1 MQEHHS
7 LNNNNSHD
15 DRLNIREQLDKYVIH
30 WKWFLL
36 SVVVCLIAALLY
48 LRYTIPQYSASA
60 TILVKDERKGGIQSE
75 LSAFSDLGLVKSLK
89 NNVDNEIEIIKS
101 RNIISSALKKLNLN
115 VIAEGIETQHHW
127 DVLKRMHCDE
137 GQGFFIAHPMLENA
151 LDNWLNNWKV

>member
-7 LNNNNSHD
+7 LNNTNSQD

-36 SVVVCLIAALLY
+36 SIVICLIAAFLY
-48 LRYTIPQYSASA
+48 LRYTVPQYSASA

-101 RNIISSALKKLNLN
+101 RNIISAALKKLNLN
-115 VIAEGIETQHHW
+115 VEYYTEGRVKLVELYDESPIRIKFTETSNKFN
-127 DVLKRMHCDE
+127 DKNFKYEIVY
-137 GQGFFIAHPMLENA
+137 NS
-151 LDNWLNNWKV
+151 